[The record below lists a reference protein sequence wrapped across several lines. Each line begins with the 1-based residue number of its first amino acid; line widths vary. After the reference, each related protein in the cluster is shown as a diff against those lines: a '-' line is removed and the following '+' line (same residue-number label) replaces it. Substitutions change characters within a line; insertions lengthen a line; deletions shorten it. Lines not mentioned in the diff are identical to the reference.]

1 MNKMSRTLGLIAAT
15 ALTAGGLVACGNDV
29 GDRQYCLDTQQEVR
43 VEDNYCESPGEPRYN
58 WVWSERTNYVPA
70 YYGHPGYRY
79 YRYPVNTR
87 GERTQA
93 PIRPARAATTKA
105 PVQQH
110 RRRGLQLAYLQ
121 PHRQFLGQQG
131 LAVQHQGLLRH
142 QGHLLGQQGHLLGQQ
157 GLLVLG
163 LAGLVLLA
171 PLSYWIWPTAVATRP
186 RSGSGSGA
194 RPRSA
199 SARCWGTLA
208 QNERKSRRI
217 GACLVL

>member
-1 MNKMSRTLGLIAAT
+1 MKKMSRTLGLIAAT

-58 WVWSERTNYVPA
+58 WVWAERTNYVPA

-105 PVQQH
+105 
-110 RRRGLQLAYLQ
+110 RSNNTDDEASSSRTYSRTG
-121 PHRQFLGQQG
+121 
-131 LAVQHQGLLRH
+131 
-142 QGHLLGQQGHLLGQQ
+142 
-157 GLLVLG
+157 
-163 LAGLVLLA
+163 
-171 PLSYWIWPTAVATRP
+171 SS
-186 RSGSGSGA
+186 SGSKGSQSNTKG
-194 RPRSA
+194 S
-199 SARCWGTLA
+199 SGTKGTSSGSKGSSSSGS
-208 QNERKSRRI
+208 RGSSSSRR
-217 GACLVL
+217 